1 MPTYIML
8 AQFTDQ
14 GVRAVKDTVKR
25 AEAAR
30 KAGAKLGAT
39 VKDFYWTLGAYDLVL
54 IVDAPDNATA
64 TAFGVSVGALGNV
77 RTQTLPAFN
86 AEEMGKILGR
96 VA

>member
-1 MPTYIML
+1 MPTYIVL
-8 AQFTDQ
+8 SQYTDQ

-30 KAGAKLGAT
+30 KMGAKLGAT

-64 TAFGVSVGALGNV
+64 TAFGLSVGALGNV
-77 RTQTLPAFN
+77 RTQTLSAFN
-86 AEEMGKILGR
+86 AEEMGQVLGR
-96 VA
+96 MG

>member
-8 AQFTDQ
+8 SSFTDQ
-14 GVRAVKDTVKR
+14 GVRAVKDTTKR

-30 KAGAKLGAT
+30 KAAQKLGAT

-96 VA
+96 MA